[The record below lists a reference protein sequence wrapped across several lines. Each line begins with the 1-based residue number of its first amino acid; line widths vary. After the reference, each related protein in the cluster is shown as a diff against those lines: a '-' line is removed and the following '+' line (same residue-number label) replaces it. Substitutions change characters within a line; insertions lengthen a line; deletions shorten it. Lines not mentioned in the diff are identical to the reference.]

1 MRRLTAL
8 AIAALFLASCGG
20 AATVTD
26 PYQIVDKSASA
37 SYDVVQVN
45 VGFSATL
52 PGQTISVDPKSIQVI
67 ADHNTGKAEF
77 RINLPLAQLGADAAA
92 LAGLGVT
99 GDTLDLDVVFDG
111 QALYAKGAVLTTL
124 LTMLMTQAGLT
135 PGDLSGWVRLGTK
148 DEFAAFA
155 GALGPGTV
163 PSMAPLAS
171 HDAASIKSALE
182 GAGITLT
189 YVGAERR
196 ADKDTAHLS
205 VAVDVTKLSSSA
217 AFDEVPSS
225 ESDTVR
231 NALQE
236 VAISADVWVD
246 SSSYRLVEVD
256 LHVTPNDGSGK
267 ADLTIL
273 LSQPSDTSGLA
284 APSPYTEVP
293 LSQLLTQLLQTFG
306 QGLLSQ

>member
-8 AIAALFLASCGG
+8 AIAALVLAACGG
-20 AATVTD
+20 GPTVTD
-26 PYQIVDKSASA
+26 PYQIIDKSGSA

-45 VGFSATL
+45 VGFSATDA
-52 PGQTISVDPKSIQVI
+52 GQTITVDPKSIQLI
-67 ADHNTGKAEF
+67 ADHTTGKAELK
-77 RINLPLAQLGADAAA
+77 INLPLAQLGADAAA
-92 LAGLGVT
+92 LAGLGIT

-111 QALYAKGAVLTTL
+111 QALYARGAVLTTV
-124 LTMLMTQAGLT
+124 LTMLMAQSGLT
-135 PGDLSGWVRLGTK
+135 PGDLSGWLRLGTK
-148 DEFAAFA
+148 DEFDAFA
-155 GALGPGTV
+155 GALGPGAL

-171 HDAASIKSALE
+171 HDASTIKQALE

-189 YVGAERR
+189 YVGAEKR

-205 VAVDVTKLSSSA
+205 VAVDVTKLSSST
-217 AFDEVPSS
+217 AFDQVPSS
-225 ESDTVR
+225 ESDTVK

-256 LHVTPNDGSGK
+256 VHVTPNDGSGK

-273 LSQPSDTSGLA
+273 VSQPSDTSGLV

-293 LSQLLTQLLQTFG
+293 LSQLVTQLLQTFG